1 MNMMTQ
7 KDAFTYQWYCLQ
19 GWACQFLFNPMYWF
33 CILNRFWGKSSGFD
47 VFFCWYW
54 LLFVKS
60 LSFIW
65 TGFWKFCSFRFIKK
79 GMGCVWFKSSVPC
92 EFWRDFEVSWTGFWL
107 LLWMM
112 MFIWVYSGN
121 TGAWYC
127 RRKKYTSVQYRKQE
141 SCFSL
146 HFISCEFWV
155 AASEFG
161 IRGGWW
167 CRFLGAWSSEYF
179 PFWLLCEH

>member
-1 MNMMTQ
+1 
-7 KDAFTYQWYCLQ
+7 
-19 GWACQFLFNPMYWF
+19 MYWF

-167 CRFLGAWSSEYF
+167 CRFLSAWSSEYF